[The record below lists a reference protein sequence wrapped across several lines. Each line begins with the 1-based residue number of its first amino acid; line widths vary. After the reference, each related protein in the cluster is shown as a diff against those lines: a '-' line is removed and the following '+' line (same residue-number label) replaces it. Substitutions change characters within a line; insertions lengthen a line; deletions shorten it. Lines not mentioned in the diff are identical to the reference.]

1 MAAAAAAAVPS
12 VAAAMAAAPD
22 AGDTEVHNLSAETLI
37 EALAGMVTVRKASG
51 KTTDNEIDTLSRL
64 MDEMKRGGDGPF
76 SICCHQRNR
85 AKEAAIT
92 NGFIN
97 VVNKVI
103 DYPTRKAE
111 EIKATLR
118 GLPDRIWMLSDRRK
132 LYVYLCEL
140 RPILKHIGCSLE
152 EVMSGLVDTPEQH
165 PAAAAAA
172 AAAAASGETPPP
184 SPPRA
189 KKTAKK
195 KKKKATASKTGQKRK
210 TQKKK

>member
-12 VAAAMAAAPD
+12 VAAAMTAAPD
-22 AGDTEVHNLSAETLI
+22 AGDTEVYNLAAETLI

-51 KTTDNEIDTLSRL
+51 KTTGNEIDTLSRL
-64 MDEMKRGGDGPF
+64 MDEMKRGGDDGTF

-103 DYPTRKAE
+103 DYPMRKAE

-132 LYVYLCEL
+132 LYVYLCEM
-140 RPILKHIGCSLE
+140 RPLLKHIGCSLE
-152 EVMSGLVDTPEQH
+152 EAMSGLVDTPEQH
-165 PAAAAAA
+165 P

-195 KKKKATASKTGQKRK
+195 KKKATASKTGQKRK